1 MSTHFLSASNSILPI
16 QTYRIPSLNGQ
27 RSFIYP
33 IETEITLIEE
43 NVGIRCDFGFISSS
57 FGQSYVETKYIAP
70 LEGTGKSAPYVC
82 KFSLQ
87 TEAYVE
93 PTWYLEPINKPYLN
107 QRTLEYE
114 IPIITSYLNLNQIN
128 ELNNEIKT
136 KGLKKLL
143 KYYNKYFTEEDL
155 PPFNPLDIEKIAL
168 LQDCL
173 DYYIFAEVKD
183 IYVPYR
189 PNARIRGLLSV
200 KQKYFDALP
209 VNNTNQTSAP
219 FDLDISNANFICR
232 IPLQELETY
241 FKSLSNILKIYN
253 TDVYLS
259 NSTLGFKFGGGD
271 TGMYNT
277 SDKLMDQ
284 LSLYDRAE
292 KIERFYNSLL
302 ELLSIN
308 GFEISENKNE
318 INKAYV
324 EIAINDKCNKIYDV
338 GVNKNNRCTKLRV
351 GIERFLTIDPMDDP
365 TIVAFVK
372 NIDIITKIE
381 KCKVPWPEF
390 VETYVYPR
398 TIVRNVSINDVAQ
411 GLELDLMQYVKDLF
425 QIYNSIVAEGQFAPG
440 RTFEETVKDE
450 LGVAF
455 FKGFYAWEAV
465 KGKLFVKDL
474 FKADNFFSKA
484 AIKKFFIDI
493 EGAAEPSPQPE
504 KKIIVALNA
513 GTGNYQPVKGYQ
525 QGYRFELVNTTSYEL
540 NELKLLDASKPTAP
554 IYDGTGAPAGEL
566 AIYSYK
572 KDPNAAARK
581 EEYFLNKIY
590 DKLNAVGLCRIID
603 FTLKCLA
610 NIAREFVE
618 IEASATVT
626 YGALNSLSSKELTSN
641 AIKYLPKEQQE
652 LVYSKLLMETSCVNS
667 VALLYI
673 LKKVLP
679 PEQYTMLNLE
689 TAEYENI
696 VNEVSKLMSTSPQ

>member
-1 MSTHFLSASNSILPI
+1 MTTHFLFASSSIFPI
-16 QTYRIPSLNGQ
+16 QSYMAPSFNSQ
-27 RSFIYP
+27 RSIIYP
-33 IETEITLIEE
+33 IGTEITLLQE
-43 NVGIRCDFGFISSS
+43 NVGIRCEFGFISSS
-57 FGQSYVETKYIAP
+57 MGQSYVETKYINR
-70 LEGTGKSAPYVC
+70 LEGTPESAPYVC
-82 KFSLQ
+82 NTSLQ
-87 TEAYVE
+87 TEMYVE
-93 PTWYLEPINKPYLN
+93 PTWYLEPINKPYFN
-107 QRTLEYE
+107 QKTLEYE
-114 IPIITSYLNLNQIN
+114 IPIITSYLTLNNLID
-128 ELNNEIKT
+128 LNNEIKI
-136 KGLKKLL
+136 KGVKKML
-143 KYYNKYFTEEDL
+143 KYYNKYFNEE
-155 PPFNPLDIEKIAL
+155 E
-168 LQDCL
+168 LQKYL
-173 DYYIFAEVKD
+173 NYYIFAEVKD

-189 PNARIRGLLSV
+189 PNTRIKGLLSV
-200 KQKYFDALP
+200 KQKYFDAIP
-209 VNNTNQTSAP
+209 TNNTNQASAP
-219 FDLDISNANFICR
+219 FNLDISDANFVVR
-232 IPLQELETY
+232 IPFQELETY

-292 KIERFYNSLL
+292 KIEKFYNSLL

-318 INKAYV
+318 INKSYV

-372 NIDIITKIE
+372 NIDTITKIE

-390 VETYVYPR
+390 VETYVYPK

-425 QIYNSIVAEGQFAPG
+425 QIYNSIVAQGQFAPG
-440 RTFEETVKDE
+440 RTFEQTVQDE
-450 LGVAF
+450 LDIGL
-455 FKGFYAWEAV
+455 FKGKYAWEQV
-465 KGKLFVKDL
+465 KGKLFVRDL
-474 FKADNFFSKA
+474 FKADNFFSKT
-484 AIKKFFIDI
+484 AIQKFFVNV
-493 EGAAEPSPQPE
+493 EAAVESAPRTTQSLT
-504 KKIIVALNA
+504 VALNPETA
-513 GTGNYQPVKGYQ
+513 KYQVVKKQDYYYIFDQ
-525 QGYRFELVNTTSYEL
+525 LNTTEYEL
-540 NELKLLDASKPTAP
+540 NELKLADPSDPTDD
-554 IYDGTGAPAGEL
+554 IKFLDGTIGKATVYL
-566 AIYSYK
+566 YK
-572 KDPNAAARK
+572 EDPYAASRK
-581 EEYFLNKIY
+581 EEFFLNKIY

-610 NIAREFVE
+610 NIAKEFVD
-618 IEASATVT
+618 IDFDVTVT
-626 YGALNSLSSKELTSN
+626 YGALNSLNSKELTSN

>member
-1 MSTHFLSASNSILPI
+1 MATHFLFASSSTFPI
-16 QTYRIPSLNGQ
+16 QTYRIPSLTGE
-27 RSFIYP
+27 RSSIYP
-33 IETEITLIEE
+33 IGSEITLIEE
-43 NVGIRCDFGFISSS
+43 NVGIRCEFGLISSS
-57 FGQSYVETKYIAP
+57 FGQSYVETKYITP
-70 LEGTGKSAPYVC
+70 LEGTAESAPYVC
-82 KFSLQ
+82 ITSLQ
-87 TEAYVE
+87 TQMYIE
-93 PTWYLEPINKPYLN
+93 PTWYTEPVGKPYIN
-107 QRTLEYE
+107 QKTLEYQ
-114 IPIITSYLNLNQIN
+114 IPIVTNYLNLDSLS

-136 KGLKKLL
+136 RGLKKLL
-143 KYYNKYFTEEDL
+143 KYYNKYFGEAEL
-155 PPFNPLDIEKIAL
+155 ERYLN
-168 LQDCL
+168 
-173 DYYIFAEVKD
+173 YYIFAEVKD

-189 PNARIRGLLSV
+189 PNARIRGLLAV
-200 KQKYFDALP
+200 KQKYFDAIP

-219 FDLDISNANFICR
+219 FSLDISNANFVCR

-292 KIERFYNSLL
+292 KVEKFYNSLL

-318 INKAYV
+318 TNKAYV

-338 GVNKNNRCTKLRV
+338 GVNRNNRCTKLRV

-365 TIVAFVK
+365 TIVAFIK
-372 NIDIITKIE
+372 NIDTITKIE

-390 VETYVYPR
+390 VETYVYPK

-440 RTFEETVKDE
+440 RTYEQTVQDE
-450 LGVAF
+450 LDIAF
-455 FKGFYAWEAV
+455 FKGKYAWDQV
-465 KGKLFVKDL
+465 KGKLFVRDL

-484 AIKKFFIDI
+484 AIQKFFIDI
-493 EGAAEPSPQPE
+493 EGAAEPAPQPA
-504 KKIIVALNA
+504 KDLIVAFNA
-513 GTGNYQPVKGYQ
+513 RIGNYQPVKGYQ
-525 QGYRFELVNTTSYEL
+525 QGYRFDLVNTTPYEL

-554 IYDGTGAPAGEL
+554 VYDGTGALLAGEL
-566 AIYSYK
+566 TIYSYK

-581 EEYFLNKIY
+581 EEFFLNKIY

-610 NIAREFVE
+610 NIAREFVD
-618 IEASATVT
+618 IDVGVTVT
-626 YGALNSLSSKELTSN
+626 YGALNSLNSKELTSN

-652 LVYSKLLMETSCVNS
+652 LVYSKLLIETSCVNS

-696 VNEVSKLMSTSPQ
+696 VDEVSKLMSTSPQ